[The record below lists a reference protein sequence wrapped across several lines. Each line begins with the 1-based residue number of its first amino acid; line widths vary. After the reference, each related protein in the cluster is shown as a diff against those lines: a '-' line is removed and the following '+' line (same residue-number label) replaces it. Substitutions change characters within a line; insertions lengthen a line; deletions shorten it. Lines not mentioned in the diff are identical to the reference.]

1 MSDKKSDEKKSVDA
15 TNVKDIFDIKL
26 TVEKKHRVEFLADTG
41 SKVNILNL
49 KTFQK
54 LKEKNKNLKLSKT
67 NVKIITYAATQSTVK
82 LLGVVKLLIE
92 NKKKFLCEEFYVINT
107 DAKNILSGKTCIDLN
122 LLSLNINSCE
132 IENSNIPEHLNLVST
147 GELGCAGM
155 R

>member
-54 LKEKNKNLKLSKT
+54 LKEKNKNLKMSKT

-82 LLGVVKLLIE
+82 LLGVAKLLIE
-92 NKKKFLCEEFYVINT
+92 NKKKFLCE
-107 DAKNILSGKTCIDLN
+107 
-122 LLSLNINSCE
+122 
-132 IENSNIPEHLNLVST
+132 
-147 GELGCAGM
+147 
-155 R
+155 